1 MEISKN
7 LIRFLENISL
17 ENELNS
23 EKKQEIKDLL
33 KLIENVE
40 LAKNALRHYLKG
52 DNLNRDIYWFID
64 GTLKLLEWKG

>member
-40 LAKNALRHYLKG
+40 LAKNALRHYLKV
-52 DNLNRDIYWFID
+52 DNLNRDTYWFID